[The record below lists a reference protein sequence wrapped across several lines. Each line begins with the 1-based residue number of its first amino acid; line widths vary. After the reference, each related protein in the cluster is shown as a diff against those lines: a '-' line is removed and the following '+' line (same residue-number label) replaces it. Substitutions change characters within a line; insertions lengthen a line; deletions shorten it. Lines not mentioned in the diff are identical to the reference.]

1 MMVVKVAVVADI
13 IIAMAMMA
21 CRKVAK

>member
-1 MMVVKVAVVADI
+1 MMVVKVVIVADI